1 MKLDGK
7 ATLKDIYAEVEEE
20 IIFELRA
27 NLRDDLV
34 EEINKNGVK
43 STILDFTDP
52 DNQQICIK
60 LNEDTYIY
68 SQQNKLFYDYYEDN
82 NTDVKEYYTETINL
96 FIFSSEE
103 IKNGINAFYNSIDK
117 VQEIYGED
125 YKRIL
130 AECIFENN
138 AM

>member
-103 IKNGINAFYNSIDK
+103 IKNGINAEKTRRSDGHVLK
-117 VQEIYGED
+117 
-125 YKRIL
+125 
-130 AECIFENN
+130 
-138 AM
+138 

>member
-1 MKLDGK
+1 MFLGK
-7 ATLKDIYAEVEEE
+7 TQKEE